1 MTKILFVCHGNICRS
16 PMAMYLMRD
25 MVKKRGI
32 ADAFRIDSAATSSEE
47 LGNPLYPPARRK
59 LTREGIPCE
68 GHVVRKL
75 EKADYAR
82 YDLLLGA
89 ESANIR
95 NMLRICG
102 GDPDGKIRRLLDYSS
117 APRDIADPWFTD
129 DFDAAFDDIR
139 EGCEAL
145 LDKLL
150 TKKERGNL

>member
-1 MTKILFVCHGNICRS
+1 MIKILFVCHGNICRS
-16 PMAMYLMRD
+16 PMAMFLMRE
-25 MVKKRGI
+25 MVKAQGV
-32 ADAFRIDSAATSSEE
+32 ADRFRIDSAATSSEE

-59 LTREGIPCE
+59 LMREGIPCE

-102 GDPDGKIRRLLDYSS
+102 GDPDGKIRRLLDFSDT
-117 APRDIADPWFTD
+117 PRDIADPWFTD
-129 DFDAAFDDIR
+129 DFDTAYFDIL
-139 EGCEAL
+139 EGCKAL

-150 TKKERGNL
+150 SDDRRENP